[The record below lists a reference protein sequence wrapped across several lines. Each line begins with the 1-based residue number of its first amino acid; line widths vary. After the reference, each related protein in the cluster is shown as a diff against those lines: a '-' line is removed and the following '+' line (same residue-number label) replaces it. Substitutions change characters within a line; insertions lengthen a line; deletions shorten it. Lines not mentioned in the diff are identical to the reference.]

1 MQYCCVMLPLK
12 CSKQCPLSVLTSKLI
27 ALYYVKLWRAYVGHI
42 EAVAVFKCIFTYLHL
57 YIKASNE
64 SKLFCSGCVSHEFR
78 GCFGDVCSLRFIVGS
93 IPISFRPNYKYGSG
107 SYRITCLRSSCG
119 WRLLSMSLCVE
130 IVLGT

>member
-1 MQYCCVMLPLK
+1 MLPLK

-93 IPISFRPNYKYGSG
+93 IPISFRPTTSTVPV
-107 SYRITCLRSSCG
+107 RIELRVCG
-119 WRLLSMSLCVE
+119 AAVGGGFSV
-130 IVLGT
+130 